1 MPVKLSEL
9 DRNDAIASLQRYA
22 EQELGQPLGGLAAGM
37 LLDYILEEIGPSI
50 YNQAVADVQERLHVR
65 LAEID
70 SDLHEEPFGY
80 WRKRD
85 VRRKTRN

>member
-1 MPVKLSEL
+1 MAITLAEA
-9 DRNDAIASLQRYA
+9 DRNDAVASIQRYA
-22 EQELGQPLGGLAAGM
+22 EENLDQPMGGLAAGA

-50 YNQAVADVQERLHVR
+50 YNQAVADVQERLHAR

-80 WRKRD
+80 WRKRAG
-85 VRRKTRN
+85 RRKR